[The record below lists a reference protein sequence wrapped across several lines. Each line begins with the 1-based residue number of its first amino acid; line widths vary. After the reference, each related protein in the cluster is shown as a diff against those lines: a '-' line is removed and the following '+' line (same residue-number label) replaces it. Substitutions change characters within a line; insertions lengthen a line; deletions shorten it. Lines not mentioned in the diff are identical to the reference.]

1 MDVRSCNCN
10 GWVRLVRVTNV
21 RACEPEPRPA
31 GEPLFASYLF
41 MWTFTR
47 SVKIHIL
54 RSCSFP
60 DWDVNFGDNSCQ
72 RFRKLSRVFGKSEV
86 LEGVNV
92 KLDVNPGNELPMRRN
107 KESITHAKYL
117 TFIYLYICMA
127 FD

>member
-1 MDVRSCNCN
+1 M
-10 GWVRLVRVTNV
+10 LVETAPQNHHNSAFCTKSKALCATTVFV
-21 RACEPEPRPA
+21 V
-31 GEPLFASYLF
+31 GVVVF

-60 DWDVNFGDNSCQ
+60 DWDVNFRDNSCQ

-92 KLDVNPGNELPMRRN
+92 KLDVNPGNELPTRRH

-117 TFIYLYICMA
+117 TFINLYICMA

>member
-1 MDVRSCNCN
+1 MSV
-10 GWVRLVRVTNV
+10 
-21 RACEPEPRPA
+21 
-31 GEPLFASYLF
+31 F

-60 DWDVNFGDNSCQ
+60 DWDVNFRDNSCQ

-92 KLDVNPGNELPMRRN
+92 KLDVNPGNELPTRRH

-117 TFIYLYICMA
+117 TFINLYICMA

>member
-1 MDVRSCNCN
+1 MIKLISNKSMLSHVVEHTIFRTPYLLNEFGDH
-10 GWVRLVRVTNV
+10 LV
-21 RACEPEPRPA
+21 
-31 GEPLFASYLF
+31 F

-60 DWDVNFGDNSCQ
+60 DWDVNFRDNSCQ

-92 KLDVNPGNELPMRRN
+92 KLDVNPGNELPTRRH

-117 TFIYLYICMA
+117 TFINLYICMA

>member
-1 MDVRSCNCN
+1 MREGKKDIFFPVF
-10 GWVRLVRVTNV
+10 VAV
-21 RACEPEPRPA
+21 
-31 GEPLFASYLF
+31 F

-60 DWDVNFGDNSCQ
+60 DWDVNFRDNSCQ

-92 KLDVNPGNELPMRRN
+92 
-107 KESITHAKYL
+107 SWT
-117 TFIYLYICMA
+117 
-127 FD
+127 

>member
-1 MDVRSCNCN
+1 MRCICKIDNCTCRIVNKIIHLYQSNDSRSNH
-10 GWVRLVRVTNV
+10 RIVTV
-21 RACEPEPRPA
+21 
-31 GEPLFASYLF
+31 F

-60 DWDVNFGDNSCQ
+60 DWDVNFRDNSCQ

-86 LEGVNV
+86 LEGVYV
-92 KLDVNPGNELPMRRN
+92 KLDVNPGNELPTRRH
-107 KESITHAKYL
+107 KESITHARYS
-117 TFIYLYICMA
+117 TFINLYICMA

>member
-1 MDVRSCNCN
+1 M
-10 GWVRLVRVTNV
+10 
-21 RACEPEPRPA
+21 
-31 GEPLFASYLF
+31 
-41 MWTFTR
+41 
-47 SVKIHIL
+47 KIHIL

-60 DWDVNFGDNSCQ
+60 DWDVNFRDSSCQ

-92 KLDVNPGNELPMRRN
+92 RRH

-117 TFIYLYICMA
+117 TFINLYICMA